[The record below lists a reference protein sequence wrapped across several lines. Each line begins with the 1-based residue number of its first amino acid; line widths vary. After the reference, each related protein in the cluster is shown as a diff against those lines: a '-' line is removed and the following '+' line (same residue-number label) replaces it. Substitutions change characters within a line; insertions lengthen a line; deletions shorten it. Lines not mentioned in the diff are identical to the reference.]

1 MVKASLRFQLLCA
14 LALISISVLHAKD
27 LAAYRIGDKAEDD
40 ITTPVAF
47 DVIDASATA
56 ALKSSEALKTPA
68 IFRSYPDI
76 ANAVEN
82 EFLAAFASAHSNF
95 VAAVGDTFHQPTID
109 DKTIASPDFGD
120 LIAAFNVRNRNFPV
134 TTELAAD
141 WARGDSSQA
150 IQERLLG
157 LFLQMMSRPV
167 RPDELPNGFV
177 IGETLRL
184 VPVGNADEKL
194 SLNDSGQRGKL
205 LTESSV
211 TTVSRLRALFCE
223 EFSEDQQPLARA
235 LSALL
240 QPNCVPDAPLTQQAR
255 DLAVR
260 QLVMAE
266 HYDAGQVIVRR
277 SMIID
282 ANIKAA
288 LDELNEKLA
297 PGVLSQQIAAERDRA
312 QHEHDQAQLEQT
324 QAQQASAI
332 AQTAQQQAQK
342 AGEQAQREREQ
353 EQLAHSEALKMRAQ
367 VLDTQNQFLKILE
380 RNEWLIAALAG
391 VSVLTLLAFWGF
403 VRQRKKQTSALV
415 PAHAFKFERIEKNQA
430 VVPADLAPYL
440 AQVLK
445 EAVVQ
450 GLAAQRNEL
459 LQVQQSAAA
468 EISQLVHRLD
478 ELQTPMRDRLRT
490 YETRIEEL
498 EKDLAARN
506 EENRELLK
514 IKIEMLRKQ
523 LESERTRTRADFN

>member
-1 MVKASLRFQLLCA
+1 
-14 LALISISVLHAKD
+14 
-27 LAAYRIGDKAEDD
+27 
-40 ITTPVAF
+40 
-47 DVIDASATA
+47 
-56 ALKSSEALKTPA
+56 
-68 IFRSYPDI
+68 
-76 ANAVEN
+76 
-82 EFLAAFASAHSNF
+82 
-95 VAAVGDTFHQPTID
+95 
-109 DKTIASPDFGD
+109 
-120 LIAAFNVRNRNFPV
+120 
-134 TTELAAD
+134 
-141 WARGDSSQA
+141 
-150 IQERLLG
+150 
-157 LFLQMMSRPV
+157 
-167 RPDELPNGFV
+167 
-177 IGETLRL
+177 
-184 VPVGNADEKL
+184 
-194 SLNDSGQRGKL
+194 
-205 LTESSV
+205 
-211 TTVSRLRALFCE
+211 
-223 EFSEDQQPLARA
+223 
-235 LSALL
+235 
-240 QPNCVPDAPLTQQAR
+240 
-255 DLAVR
+255 
-260 QLVMAE
+260 
-266 HYDAGQVIVRR
+266 
-277 SMIID
+277 
-282 ANIKAA
+282 
-288 LDELNEKLA
+288 
-297 PGVLSQQIAAERDRA
+297 
-312 QHEHDQAQLEQT
+312 
-324 QAQQASAI
+324 
-332 AQTAQQQAQK
+332 
-342 AGEQAQREREQ
+342 
-353 EQLAHSEALKMRAQ
+353 MRAQ

>member
-1 MVKASLRFQLLCA
+1 MVKTSHCFKLICA
-14 LALISISVLHAKD
+14 LAFISVSIVHAKD
-27 LAAYRIGDKAEDD
+27 LTAYRIGDKAEED
-40 ITTPVAF
+40 ITTPVSL
-47 DVIDASATA
+47 DVIDTA
-56 ALKSSEALKTPA
+56 ATVALRSSVALKTPA
-68 IFRSYPDI
+68 IFRSYPDT
-76 ANAVEN
+76 ANVVEN
-82 EFLAAFASAHSNF
+82 EFLAAFANAHSNF
-95 VAAVGDTFHQPTID
+95 VAAVRDTFHQPTVD
-109 DKTIASPDFGD
+109 DTTTASPDFGD
-120 LIAAFNVRNRNFPV
+120 LIMAFNAKNKNFPV

-141 WARGDSSQA
+141 WARGDSGQA

-167 RPDELPNGFV
+167 RPDELPDDFV

-184 VPVGNADEKL
+184 VPVGSADEKL
-194 SLNDSGQRGKL
+194 SLTDIQQRGKL
-205 LTESSV
+205 VVESS
-211 TTVSRLRALFCE
+211 TITISNLRALFRE
-223 EFSEDQQPLARA
+223 EFSEDQQPLAYA

-240 QPNCVPDAPLTQQAR
+240 QPNCVADAQLTQQAR

-266 HYDAGQVIVRR
+266 HYDTGQIIVRR
-277 SMIID
+277 GMIVD
-282 ANIKAA
+282 AKIKAA

-297 PGVLSQQIAAERDRA
+297 PGVLSRQIAAERDQA
-312 QHEHDQAQLEQT
+312 QQEYDQAQLEQMQAQKASALAQQAQQQAQQEHDQAQLARDE
-324 QAQQASAI
+324 
-332 AQTAQQQAQK
+332 
-342 AGEQAQREREQ
+342 AQREHAQ
-353 EQLAHSEALKMRAQ
+353 ALKMHAQ
-367 VLDTQNQFLKILE
+367 ILDAKSQVLKILE

-391 VSVLTLLAFWGF
+391 VSILTLLTLWGLLW
-403 VRQRKKQTSALV
+403 QRRKQASALV
-415 PAHAFKFERIEKNQA
+415 PAHAVKLQRIGKNQ
-430 VVPADLAPYL
+430 VGVPADLAPYL

-523 LESERTRTRADFN
+523 LEAERTRTRADFN

>member
-1 MVKASLRFQLLCA
+1 MVKPAHCLQLACVF
-14 LALISISVLHAKD
+14 ALISISVLHAKD
-27 LAAYRIGDKAEDD
+27 LAAYRIGDQAEDD
-40 ITTPVAF
+40 ISTPVAL
-47 DVIDASATA
+47 DVIDAGATA

-68 IFRSYPDI
+68 IFRSYPDT
-76 ANAVEN
+76 AGAVEN
-82 EFLAAFASAHSNF
+82 EFLAAFAAAHSNF
-95 VAAVGDTFHQPTID
+95 VASVGDTFHQPTVD
-109 DKTIASPDFGD
+109 DKTIASPDFSD
-120 LIAAFNVRNRNFPV
+120 FITAFNVKSKTFPV
-134 TTELAAD
+134 TAELAAD
-141 WARGDSSQA
+141 WGRGDSGQA
-150 IQERLLG
+150 VQERLLG

-167 RPDELPNGFV
+167 RPDELPGGFV

-184 VPVGNADEKL
+184 VPAGGADEKL
-194 SLNDSGQRGKL
+194 SLNDAGQRGKL
-205 LTESSV
+205 ITESSV
-211 TTVSRLRALFCE
+211 TTISNLRALFRR

-240 QPNCVPDAPLTQQAR
+240 QPNCVPDALLTQQAR

-277 SMIID
+277 GAAID
-282 ANIKAA
+282 AKIKAA
-288 LDELNEKLA
+288 LDELNEKLE
-297 PGVLSQQIAAERDRA
+297 PGVLGRQIAAERDRVQHEQDQVQLEHQQA
-312 QHEHDQAQLEQT
+312 QQAGALAQQEQQQAQQEHDRAQLARDEAQREHDQAVKMHA
-324 QAQQASAI
+324 QA
-332 AQTAQQQAQK
+332 
-342 AGEQAQREREQ
+342 
-353 EQLAHSEALKMRAQ
+353 
-367 VLDTQNQFLKILE
+367 LDEQNQFLKILE

-391 VSVLTLLAFWGF
+391 VSILTVLAFWGLM
-403 VRQRKKQTSALV
+403 RQRRRQTSALV
-415 PAHAFKFERIEKNQA
+415 PAHAVKLERIEKDQA
-430 VVPADLAPYL
+430 VAPADLAPYL